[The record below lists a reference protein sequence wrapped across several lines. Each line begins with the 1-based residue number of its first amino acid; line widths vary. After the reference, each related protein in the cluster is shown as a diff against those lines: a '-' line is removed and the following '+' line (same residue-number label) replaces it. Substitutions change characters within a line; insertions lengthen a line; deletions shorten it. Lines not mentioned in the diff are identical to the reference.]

1 MKRRKSERAKGN
13 AGKRWRWAPLML
25 GAFLAGLFTIGAAIL
40 MPGGENRTGAFSPAQ
55 GDPSAI
61 PAAPGGGAPNAP
73 ALRQPLPPDGAIR
86 GEETPPRLAIV
97 VNDCGYDPTRDAEW
111 LKFPEKITLAVLPF
125 GPSSRRLA
133 QSAHERGFGVLI
145 NVPMEPEGSV
155 SDRTESFRLRRGMR
169 GEEMKTLLGKM
180 IEENPWAT
188 GISNHMGSAFT
199 ADPASMATLVS
210 LLKGKGLFLLDSM
223 TSSRSVAVRVALQAG
238 IPVARRDVFLDA
250 DMEPEEMRLQ
260 WKKTIAIA
268 KEKGTAV
275 LLCQG
280 RKESLRTMLDLV
292 PDLEA
297 EGVRAVTLA
306 DLLSPVRPL

>member
-1 MKRRKSERAKGN
+1 MKRRTSERAKGN
-13 AGKRWRWAPLML
+13 AGRRWRWALLML

-61 PAAPGGGAPNAP
+61 PAPPGGGAPNAP

-169 GEEMKTLLGKM
+169 GEEMETLLGRM

-306 DLLSPVRPL
+306 DLLSRVRPL

>member
-1 MKRRKSERAKGN
+1 MKRRTTERGKRK

-25 GAFLAGLFTIGAAIL
+25 GAFFAGVFTIGAVIL
-40 MPGGENRTGAFSPAQ
+40 MPGGENRTGAFSPAH
-55 GDPSAI
+55 GDPSAV
-61 PAAPGGGAPNAP
+61 PAGGSQNGPSP
-73 ALRQPLPPDGAIR
+73 RQSLSPVGSILGK
-86 GEETPPRLAIV
+86 GTLPRLAIV
-97 VNDCGYDPTRDAEW
+97 VDDCGYDPIRDAEW
-111 LKFPEKITLAVLPF
+111 LKFPEKITLAVIPF

-133 QSAHERGFGVLI
+133 QSAHERGFGVMI

-169 GEEMKTLLGKM
+169 GEEMETLLGKM
-180 IEENPWAT
+180 IEENPWAK

-199 ADPASMATLVS
+199 ADPESMTTFVS
-210 LLKGKGLFLLDSM
+210 LLKSKGLFLLDSM
-223 TSSRSVAVRVALQAG
+223 TTSRSVAVRAALQAG

-250 DMEPEEMRLQ
+250 DMELGEMRLQ

-275 LLCQG
+275 LLCHG
-280 RKESLRTMLDLV
+280 RRESLRTMLDLV

-306 DLLSPVRPL
+306 ELLAPVRSL